1 MLAFAM
7 PSALTR
13 EQVAAIAALAHLEL
27 DERELD
33 LFARQLAN
41 ILDYANQVQAIDTT
55 GVPTTASLVAGHT
68 ADRADQVQPSL
79 DIVDTLANAPD
90 ADRSRLEGGFF
101 KVPRVI
107 G

>member
-13 EQVAAIAALAHLEL
+13 ERVAAIAALAHLEL
-27 DERELD
+27 DEPELD

-55 GVPTTASLVAGHT
+55 GVPPTASLVAGHT